1 MSTPVGQYLDG
12 HPFFAL
18 ALLVF
23 GAMATV
29 PVGLFLTF
37 AIVTFVTASVGFI
50 FLQGFLLSLGGIVLL
65 CVLCGLAIIAFA
77 VSAIFSAFYITASN
91 VLDYYYSHRFEKKNY
106 TAQRKK
112 KVTKTDDD
120 MDSMESVVTTAN
132 ITDLEQNQSNTDTSK
147 YIAYSS
153 IFMPTVFGII
163 WLLGIIGNV
172 IVIFTVFN
180 RNNKPIQIDP
190 AYELKCQY
198 TVEVVTVFQLRVG
211 YGACEVQEQI
221 SNTRQEWLVDINNG
235 QTTTTMTLLQARSK
249 GYEFT
254 VANNL
259 MIVRAYFTATG
270 IQKFGRLQSDKVLY
284 LADLTLK
291 YDSGFGKIT
300 ILVLMI
306 CVPAPVSCNRMNVL
320 IEIPSFVGTFTN
332 LLIGTRLY
340 RPSLLSTDL
349 SISRQRNMLR
359 ITVPKRHPLA
369 RTTACPLGF
378 LTGVKT
384 VLPDTKLT
392 FNVRGTLT
400 SMTFTP
406 VCPCEMKGS
415 DPAVL
420 CQDGFMDF
428 EVSSNDTL
436 PPLDLGTVQLRDPTC
451 RPSVSSKDSLLF
463 HIPLASCGTTSKV
476 INGKLVYENEIRAL
490 LKDRPLLGVITRD
503 SEYVLTVQCY
513 YDHTADANLIV
524 DVKTNAPP
532 PPAME
537 QGDLIVVLRAYPD
550 VLYRTPYRD
559 QDYPVVRYLRDPL
572 YLEVQVLNR
581 LDPNIKL
588 VLDDCWATGFPS
600 PSSLPR
606 WNIIVD
612 GCQYDGD
619 DYMTVF
625 HSMSKF
631 LGIPFP
637 SHYRRFEVK
646 MFTFVSGGVV
656 QTNSIYFHC
665 STLICDLLKP
675 DSDLC
680 AKTCPSSAS
689 VKRRRG
695 TMQVLLLSALP
706 QSFLVLVLKCDLVS
720 GLGSAGSTAV
730 LGEVVTSL
738 PGPVAVL

>member
-1 MSTPVGQYLDG
+1 MTLELPLEAAADHQL
-12 HPFFAL
+12 F
-18 ALLVF
+18 VF
-23 GAMATV
+23 D
-29 PVGLFLTF
+29 
-37 AIVTFVTASVGFI
+37 
-50 FLQGFLLSLGGIVLL
+50 Q
-65 CVLCGLAIIAFA
+65 
-77 VSAIFSAFYITASN
+77 
-91 VLDYYYSHRFEKKNY
+91 
-106 TAQRKK
+106 
-112 KVTKTDDD
+112 
-120 MDSMESVVTTAN
+120 
-132 ITDLEQNQSNTDTSK
+132 
-147 YIAYSS
+147 
-153 IFMPTVFGII
+153 
-163 WLLGIIGNV
+163 
-172 IVIFTVFN
+172 
-180 RNNKPIQIDP
+180 NNKPIQIDP

-211 YGACEVQEQI
+211 YGACEVQEQNKSLFLAVQISYFSKSLGQTVTKKYQMVCLPTRSDNLQISREVGKTRCTQSFMEVMLPQQLPNFDPI
-221 SNTRQEWLVDINNG
+221 SNTPQEWLVSINNG

-284 LADLTLK
+284 LADLTLT
-291 YDSGFGKIT
+291 YDTGFGKIT

-320 IEIPSFVGTFTN
+320 IEIPPLPRYSQTTEHV
-332 LLIGTRLY
+332 
-340 RPSLLSTDL
+340 S
-349 SISRQRNMLR
+349 
-359 ITVPKRHPLA
+359 ITVPKRYPLA
-369 RTTACPLGF
+369 QTMACPLGF

-415 DPAVL
+415 DPAVVL

-428 EVSSNDTL
+428 EVRSNDTL

-463 HIPLASCGTTSKV
+463 HVPLASCGTTSKV

-490 LKDRPLLGVITRD
+490 LKDRPVLGVIGRD
-503 SEYVLTVQCY
+503 SEYLLTVQCY

-524 DVKTNAPP
+524 AVKTNAPP

-550 VLYRTPYRD
+550 VL
-559 QDYPVVRYLRDPL
+559 
-572 YLEVQVLNR
+572 
-581 LDPNIKL
+581 
-588 VLDDCWATGFPS
+588 
-600 PSSLPR
+600 
-606 WNIIVD
+606 
-612 GCQYDGD
+612 
-619 DYMTVF
+619 
-625 HSMSKF
+625 
-631 LGIPFP
+631 
-637 SHYRRFEVK
+637 HYRRFEVK
-646 MFTFVSGGVV
+646 MFTFVSGGVL
-656 QTNSIYFHC
+656 QTNPIYFHC

-689 VKRRRG
+689 VRRRR
-695 TMQVLLLSALP
+695 
-706 QSFLVLVLKCDLVS
+706 

-730 LGEVVTSL
+730 LGEVNRSCNIPRLGKLLDVGCSFAL
-738 PGPVAVL
+738 VFSNDSCRNG

>member
-1 MSTPVGQYLDG
+1 MGWFSI
-12 HPFFAL
+12 
-18 ALLVF
+18 VF
-23 GAMATV
+23 SAVILIFGWMNV
-29 PVGLFLTF
+29 NVLGLE
-37 AIVTFVTASVGFI
+37 G
-50 FLQGFLLSLGGIVLL
+50 
-65 CVLCGLAIIAFA
+65 A
-77 VSAIFSAFYITASN
+77 VSC
-91 VLDYYYSHRFEKKNY
+91 LP
-106 TAQRKK
+106 
-112 KVTKTDDD
+112 
-120 MDSMESVVTTAN
+120 DSMT
-132 ITDLEQNQSNTDTSK
+132 LELPLEAAADHRL
-147 YIAYSS
+147 
-153 IFMPTVFGII
+153 FVFD
-163 WLLGIIGNV
+163 
-172 IVIFTVFN
+172 

-198 TVEVVTVFQLRVG
+198 TVEVLTVFQLRVG
-211 YGACEVQEQI
+211 YGACEVQEQNKSLFLAVQISYFSKSLGQTVTKKYQMVCLPSRSDNLQISREVGKTRCTQSFMEVMLPQQLPNFDPI
-221 SNTRQEWLVDINNG
+221 SNTPQEWLVSINNG

-284 LADLTLK
+284 LADLTLT
-291 YDSGFGKIT
+291 YDTGFGKIT

-320 IEIPSFVGTFTN
+320 IEIPSFVGRFTN

-340 RPSLLSTDL
+340 LPSLPSTDL
-349 SISRQRNMLR
+349 AIARQQNMLC
-359 ITVPKRHPLA
+359 ITVPKRYPLA
-369 RTTACPLGF
+369 QTMACPLGF

-463 HIPLASCGTTSKV
+463 HVPLASCGTTSKV

-490 LKDRPLLGVITRD
+490 LKDRPVLGVITRD
-503 SEYVLTVQCY
+503 SEYLLTVQCY

-559 QDYPVVRYLRDPL
+559 QDYPVVRYLREPL

-606 WNIIVD
+606 WNILVD
-612 GCQYDGD
+612 GCPYDGD
-619 DYMTVF
+619 NYMTVF
-625 HSMSKF
+625 HPMSKF

-646 MFTFVSGGVV
+646 MFTFVSGGVL

-706 QSFLVLVLKCDLVS
+706 QSALVLVLTCDLVS

-738 PGPVAVL
+738 PGPVAVLPEGVSTSYIVLQQCQVQTTLEVFLFYFLFLFFFYMESLCFSGVAI

>member
-1 MSTPVGQYLDG
+1 MTLELPLEAAANHQL
-12 HPFFAL
+12 F
-18 ALLVF
+18 VF
-23 GAMATV
+23 
-29 PVGLFLTF
+29 
-37 AIVTFVTASVGFI
+37 
-50 FLQGFLLSLGGIVLL
+50 
-65 CVLCGLAIIAFA
+65 
-77 VSAIFSAFYITASN
+77 
-91 VLDYYYSHRFEKKNY
+91 D
-106 TAQRKK
+106 
-112 KVTKTDDD
+112 
-120 MDSMESVVTTAN
+120 
-132 ITDLEQNQSNTDTSK
+132 
-147 YIAYSS
+147 
-153 IFMPTVFGII
+153 
-163 WLLGIIGNV
+163 
-172 IVIFTVFN
+172 

-198 TVEVVTVFQLRVG
+198 TVEVVTMFQLRVG
-211 YGACEVQEQI
+211 YGACEVQEQ
-221 SNTRQEWLVDINNG
+221 
-235 QTTTTMTLLQARSK
+235 
-249 GYEFT
+249 
-254 VANNL
+254 
-259 MIVRAYFTATG
+259 
-270 IQKFGRLQSDKVLY
+270 RLQSDKVLY

-340 RPSLLSTDL
+340 LPSLPSTDL
-349 SISRQRNMLR
+349 SISRQQNMLR

-369 RTTACPLGF
+369 QTMACPLGF

-420 CQDGFMDF
+420 CKDGFMDF

-463 HIPLASCGTTSKV
+463 HVPLASCGTTSKV
-476 INGKLVYENEIRAL
+476 LNRLDPNIKLVLDDCWATGFPSPSSLPRWNIIVDGCQYDGDNYMTVFHPMSKFLGIPFPSHYRRFEVKMFTFVSGGVVQTNSTFPSSASVKRRRGTMQVLLLSAL
-490 LKDRPLLGVITRD
+490 PQSALVLVLKCDLVSGLGSAGSTA
-503 SEYVLTVQCY
+503 VL
-513 YDHTADANLIV
+513 ADANLIV

-619 DYMTVF
+619 NYMTVF
-625 HSMSKF
+625 HPMSKF

-706 QSFLVLVLKCDLVS
+706 QSALVLVLKCDLVS

-738 PGPVAVL
+738 PGPVAVF